1 MTACIFIIRTILD
14 TIAPQHLRYTISTGG
29 AYALVFGTRF
39 ALAETI
45 ACYDGTQ
52 MPCLARWTLLRLAI
66 VPATQYTDAFLACC
80 ILELAANR
88 IADIVFHAGAQI
100 TLHTCV
106 TIPVKLI
113 AALTRGANASNT
125 ITDIALSGF

>member
-1 MTACIFIIRTILD
+1 M
-14 TIAPQHLRYTISTGG
+14 
-29 AYALVFGTRF
+29 FGTRF

-45 ACYDGTQ
+45 ARYDRTQ
-52 MPCLARWTLLRLAI
+52 VTCLAWWALLGLAI

-80 ILELAANR
+80 ILELTANR

-106 TIPVKLI
+106 AIPEKLI

-125 ITDIALSGF
+125 IADIALSGF